1 MDWKTFIAQIINTM
15 AWPLVVIF
23 IIYQLKDRLAELLPR
38 LKKLKHK
45 DTELEFSEKLNEL
58 AIESEAS
65 KEETKSIDKK
75 PEIDEQYNFLLKLSE
90 ISPRSAVLEA
100 YRVLETASAKA
111 VAKAYP
117 ELESKQIFNPMQIQ
131 KMLQGKVLSKK
142 QLHQLNELRKLRN
155 QAAHMEEFELKNM
168 PIEAYIDIALTLA
181 NNIESYNPN
190 K

>member
-1 MDWKTFIAQIINTM
+1 MDWKTFIAQMVNTM

-58 AIESEAS
+58 VIESEAS
-65 KEETKSIDKK
+65 KEEIKLVDKK
-75 PEIDEQYNFLLKLSE
+75 PEIDEQYKFLLKLSE

-117 ELESKQIFNPMQIQ
+117 ELESKQIFNPMKIQ
-131 KMLQGKVLSKK
+131 KMLQGKVLGNK
-142 QLHQLNELRKLRN
+142 QLHQLNELRKEGVQNSVSFL
-155 QAAHMEEFELKNM
+155 
-168 PIEAYIDIALTLA
+168 
-181 NNIESYNPN
+181 
-190 K
+190 